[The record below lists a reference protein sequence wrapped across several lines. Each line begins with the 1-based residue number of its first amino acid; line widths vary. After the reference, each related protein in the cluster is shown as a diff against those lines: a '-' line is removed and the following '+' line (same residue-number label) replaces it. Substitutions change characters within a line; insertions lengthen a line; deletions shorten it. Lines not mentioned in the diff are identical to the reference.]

1 MTSIF
6 PSLLLLAIVWALF
19 KLRARKK
26 RWFDSLSPEQQKSE
40 RKRRRIKEI
49 LWD

>member
-6 PSLLLLAIVWALF
+6 PSLLLLAIFWALF

-26 RWFDSLSPEQQKSE
+26 RWFDSLSPEQQKLE